1 MNKIRMQAV
10 FCLFGAILLVG
21 GNAFAGHESGCPDP
35 GAYPSNGCSLPGI
48 RDGSYP
54 YFDNGVKVEY
64 KDKKDGDFQ
73 IKAQQD
79 SNSGRSVFLLD
90 LDELFYVGKPKY
102 KFTAEVKNGVLK
114 KGSVKIQ
121 GIIQDLGIT
130 KKTTLMKADL
140 EGAWTFSADGKL
152 LGFNTTNLFCHEAF
166 AAYCTNAESVYL
178 SLAESINGVLDT
190 GKKLKTTA
198 IAVTTVPIPAAAWL
212 FGSGLLFF
220 AGIARK
226 RRHTG

>member
-21 GNAFAGHESGCPDP
+21 GNAFAVDADCPDP
-35 GAYPSNGCSLPGI
+35 GAYPLNGCSLPGI

-54 YFDNGVKVEY
+54 YFDNGVKVTY

-73 IKAQQD
+73 IKAKQD
-79 SNSGRSVFLLD
+79 NKSGRSVFYLD
-90 LDELFYVGKPKY
+90 LGDMFFVAKPKY
-102 KFTAEVKNGVLK
+102 KFTAEVKNGELK

-121 GIIQDLGIT
+121 GIIQELGIT

-140 EGAWTFSADGKL
+140 ESAWEL
-152 LGFNTTNLFCHEAF
+152 LGFNTTNIFCHEAF

-178 SLAESINGVLDT
+178 SLAESINGVLNT

-212 FGSGLLFF
+212 FGSGLLFL